1 MKFLATLYVLAIALL
16 PIDAMSEAFT
26 TGSSFGKDDP
36 VFISADS
43 LKLEMNSR
51 IFTYEGNV
59 EVVSGEL
66 VLYSSRLTGS
76 YSEQNQIEEM
86 IATGSVTIQNGP
98 NTFATAEQAI
108 FNQENQTVLLSKDP
122 SITQEGNILSA
133 DTITLFLQEDR
144 SEASGQVRVKM
155 KEAERKSIN

>member
-1 MKFLATLYVLAIALL
+1 MKFLATLCFIMIAML
-16 PIDAMSEAFT
+16 PVYAMSEAFT
-26 TGSSFGKDDP
+26 NSSSFGKDDP
-36 VFISADS
+36 VFVSADS

-59 EVVSGEL
+59 EVLSGEL

-76 YSEQNQIEEM
+76 YNEQNQIEEM

-98 NTFATAEQAI
+98 NTFATAAQAV
-108 FNQENQTVLLSKDP
+108 FNQANQTVLLSKDP
-122 SITQEGNILSA
+122 SINQEGNILSA

-144 SEASGQVRVKM
+144 S
-155 KEAERKSIN
+155 